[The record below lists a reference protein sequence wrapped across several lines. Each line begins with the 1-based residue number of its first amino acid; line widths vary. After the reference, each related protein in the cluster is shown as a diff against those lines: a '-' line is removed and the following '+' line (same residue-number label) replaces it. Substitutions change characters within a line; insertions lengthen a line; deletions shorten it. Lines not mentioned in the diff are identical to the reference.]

1 MNKNAPSSNPAEVEY
16 KHARLLMN
24 AQELAHPVM
33 YRDKPYYIQE
43 FHRVED
49 PHSSGLKTFV
59 YLKGSPVLIPAN
71 EITITEQPK

>member
-1 MNKNAPSSNPAEVEY
+1 MGAPANPVEVEY

-24 AQELAHPVM
+24 AQELAHPVT
-33 YRDKPYYIQE
+33 YRDKTFYIQE

-49 PHSSGLKTFV
+49 PHSSGLKT
-59 YLKGSPVLIPAN
+59 YLHLKGMPELIPAN